1 MALRYETK
9 DGDTLD
15 YIVWKQYGST
25 DNGIVEQVLVANLG
39 LADKGPILSTG
50 TIIILPEI
58 QQTQTTTAKVKLW
71 D

>member
-1 MALRYETK
+1 MTLRYETK
-9 DGDTLD
+9 NGDTVD

-25 DNGIVEQVLVANLG
+25 DNGVVEQVLAANLG
-39 LADKGPILSTG
+39 LADKGPVLATG

-58 QQTQTTTAKVKLW
+58 QPTQTTTAKVKLW